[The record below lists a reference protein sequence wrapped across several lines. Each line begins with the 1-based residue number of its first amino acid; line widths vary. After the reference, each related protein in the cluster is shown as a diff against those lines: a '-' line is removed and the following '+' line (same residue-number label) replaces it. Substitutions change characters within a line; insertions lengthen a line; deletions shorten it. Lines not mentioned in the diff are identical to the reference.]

1 MRLLQLL
8 GLTSN
13 SNKVLV
19 LLVLALCSTFDK
31 W

>member
-13 SNKVLV
+13 SKVMV
-19 LLVLALCSTFDK
+19 LLVLALCSPFDK